1 MVALPNVLAALSL
14 TEAGAKAVSKA
25 DPFPAL
31 LSVFCSL
38 RYITPA
44 SRCLLNEA
52 AAIVGAGP
60 DELMWHN
67 PSLRRACLKAMV
79 KAKNWAVR
87 IGNELV
93 SDEDKAVRR
102 GGRRYGRW
110 RVPSR

>member
-44 SRCLLNEA
+44 SRCLLNEM
-52 AAIVGAGP
+52 AAIVGTGL
-60 DELMWHN
+60 DELMRHN
-67 PSLRRACLKAMV
+67 PSLRRACLKAVVGAM
-79 KAKNWAVR
+79 NRAVR
-87 IGNELV
+87 IGKELENEANR
-93 SDEDKAVRR
+93 D
-102 GGRRYGRW
+102 
-110 RVPSR
+110 